1 MDAGVNTIFIS
12 VFVFAFIVY
21 LAYDLTTIYLESRN
35 EYLIEEVEETHSEQ
49 AIKASKINANRYG
62 SKIEGSR
69 QGSKIIPSRLENGS
83 RLDIG
88 DRNENTKY
96 SAISPDNFE

>member
-1 MDAGVNTIFIS
+1 MCYLLLFLVMDAGVNTIFIS
-12 VFVFAFIVY
+12 VIIFAFIVY

-35 EYLIEEVEETHSEQ
+35 EYLIEEVEDTHSEQ
-49 AIKASKINANRYG
+49 AIKASKINPQRYG
-62 SKIEGSR
+62 SRQGSRIEGSR

-88 DRNENTKY
+88 DRN
-96 SAISPDNFE
+96 